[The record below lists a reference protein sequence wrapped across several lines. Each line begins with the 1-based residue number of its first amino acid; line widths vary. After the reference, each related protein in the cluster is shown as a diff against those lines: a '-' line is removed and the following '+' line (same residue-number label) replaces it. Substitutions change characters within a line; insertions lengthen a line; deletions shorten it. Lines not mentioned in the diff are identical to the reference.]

1 MPLPIDDHQASLAL
15 TQFLP
20 MSGIYPSPDVDSGG
34 IPLGSIRTFAGNFA
48 FGGSFTAEGQ
58 VLSISQNTAVFS
70 LLYTTYGGNGTTTFA
85 LPDLDGRTMIGVGQG
100 PGLDPVQL
108 GVPVGSSQL
117 TLATAQLPN
126 NVGGSNQSFNNYQD
140 SLPIHYL
147 IRTVGVFPSESG
159 GTGGNDFMGEIVPY
173 AGTLVPGGFMEA
185 AGQILQIADNENLF
199 QLIGT
204 IYGGDGMTTFQLPD
218 LRGRTIV
225 GTSFQSPLGATEGQ
239 AFSFVSNANLPV
251 SAGGGGQPIDNH
263 EPSLALNY
271 LISIAGIFP
280 SSSGGGVDP
289 TQQYLGEVVAFA
301 GTFAPRGWA
310 PAQGQLLS
318 IAQNQA
324 LFSLLGTQYGG
335 DGHTT
340 FALPDLRDR
349 TAIGTGDTGTV
360 GALLGNNSLT
370 LTSANIPDMHVTG
383 TADANI
389 LRGADGNDVLD
400 GAGGADTMIGGLGN
414 DTYFVDNIGDVV
426 TENPNAGT
434 DTVLTNLASFTLPA
448 NVENLVGTSATGQAL
463 TGNDLDNVITGGA
476 GADTM
481 TGGLGNDTYV
491 VDNAGDAVIELPG
504 QGIDTVQ
511 VSFNYRLG
519 TNLENLTLTGAA
531 DLQGYGNDLVN
542 TLTGNSGNNLL
553 DGGVGADLM
562 IGGAGNDTYFVD
574 NTGDGVLESPGAGT
588 DTVFASVNFGLPAN
602 TEILVLQG
610 NADLQGYGNDL
621 ANTLFGNTGNNLLD
635 GGPGADR
642 MVGGGGNDTYFVDDP
657 GDVVVENAGQG
668 TDTVFASISRVMGAN
683 LEILVLQGGA
693 DLQGYGN
700 GLANTIFGNTGNN
713 LLDGGAGADKMVG
726 GAGDDTYFVDNPGDT
741 VIENAG
747 QGNDSVFAST
757 HFTLSANVENLILQG
772 SADLQGYGNGLVNTI
787 YGNSG
792 NNLLDG
798 GGAADIL
805 VGGVGNDVYFVDNSA
820 DAVVE
825 NPGEGSDA
833 VFSTANYSLSANV
846 EALVLQGGA
855 DLQGYGNSLANTIY
869 GNAGNDL
876 LDGGADGDVMI
887 GGVGNDTY
895 FVDNTADSVGEN
907 AGEGN
912 DAVFAS
918 VSASLAANVETLV
931 LQGGTDLQGYGNA
944 GANTLFGN
952 SGNNLIDG
960 GAGGDMMQGGAGND
974 TYFIDNAADM
984 VLENLG
990 EGSDA
995 IFSTVSYALSANVET
1010 LVLQGAGNLDG
1021 TGNALA
1027 NSIFGNSG
1035 DNVLDGAGDADVLT
1049 GGAGNDS
1056 FVFNVGQADGD
1067 AVVDFAGNGAAA
1079 GDSLRFVGY
1088 GVGATFTNI
1097 DAAHWQVNYNNGA
1110 SHEVITFMNGA
1121 SVDASDVVFV

>member
-1 MPLPIDDHQASLAL
+1 MPLPINNDQYSLAL
-15 TQFLP
+15 TQFFP

-58 VLSISQNTAVFS
+58 VLAINQNTAVFS
-70 LLYTTYGGNGTTTFA
+70 LLGTTYGGNGTTNYA

-100 PGLDPVQL
+100 PGLGAVQL
-108 GVPVGSSQL
+108 GVPVGSSQV
-117 TLATAQLPN
+117 TLATEQLPF
-126 NVGGSNQSFNNYQD
+126 NVGGSSQPFDNYQD

-147 IRTVGVFPSESG
+147 IRTEGVFPSEGG
-159 GTGGNDFMGEIVPY
+159 GTGGNDFMGEIVPF
-173 AGTLVPGGFMEA
+173 AGTFVPGGFMEA
-185 AGQILQIADNENLF
+185 AGQTLQIADYETLF

-204 IYGGDGMTTFQLPD
+204 TYGGDGDTTFQLPD

-225 GTSFQSPLGATEGQ
+225 GASSQSQLGAMEGQ
-239 AFSFVSNANLPV
+239 ALSFVSNANLPV

-263 EPSLALNY
+263 EPSLALTY
-271 LISIAGIFP
+271 LISLTGIFP
-280 SSSGGGVDP
+280 SNSGGGVDP

-301 GTFAPRGWA
+301 GGFAPKGWA
-310 PAQGQLLS
+310 LAQGQLLS
-318 IAQNQA
+318 ISQNQA
-324 LFSLLGTQYGG
+324 LFALLGTQYGG
-335 DGHTT
+335 DGRTT
-340 FALPDLRDR
+340 FALPDLRDH
-349 TAIGTGDTGTV
+349 TAIGTGDAATV

-383 TADANI
+383 TVDANI

-400 GAGGADTMIGGLGN
+400 GAAGADTMIGGLGN

-426 TENPNAGT
+426 TENPGEGT
-434 DTVLTNLASFTLPA
+434 DTVLTNLASYTVPA

-463 TGNDLDNVITGGA
+463 TGNALDNVITGGA

-504 QGIDTVQ
+504 QGTDTVQ

-519 TNLENLTLTGAA
+519 TNLENLTLTGTA

-562 IGGAGNDTYFVD
+562 IGGGGNDTYFVD

-588 DTVFASVNFGLPAN
+588 DTVFASVNFGLAAN
-602 TEILVLQG
+602 AEILVLQG
-610 NADLQGYGNDL
+610 GADLQGYGNDL

-635 GGPGADR
+635 GGAGADK

-683 LEILVLQGGA
+683 LETLVLQGGA

-713 LLDGGAGADKMVG
+713 LLDGGAGADRMAG
-726 GAGDDTYFVDNPGDT
+726 GAGDDTYFVDNPSDT
-741 VIENAG
+741 VVENAG
-747 QGNDSVFAST
+747 QGNESVFAST
-757 HFTLSANVENLILQG
+757 HFRLSANVENLILQG

-805 VGGVGNDVYFVDNSA
+805 VGGLGNDVYFVDNSA

-833 VFSTANYSLSANV
+833 VFSTANFSLSANLEV
-846 EALVLQGGA
+846 LVLQGSA
-855 DLQGYGNSLANTIY
+855 DLQGYGNGLANTIY
-869 GNAGNDL
+869 GNA
-876 LDGGADGDVMI
+876 
-887 GGVGNDTY
+887 
-895 FVDNTADSVGEN
+895 
-907 AGEGN
+907 
-912 DAVFAS
+912 
-918 VSASLAANVETLV
+918 
-931 LQGGTDLQGYGNA
+931 
-944 GANTLFGN
+944 
-952 SGNNLIDG
+952 GNNLIDG
-960 GAGGDMMQGGAGND
+960 GAGGDVMIGGAGND
-974 TYFIDNAADM
+974 TYFVDNSADM
-984 VLENLG
+984 VLENPG

-1021 TGNALA
+1021 TGNALD

-1035 DNVLDGAGDADVLT
+1035 DNVLDGGFGVDVLT
-1049 GGAGNDS
+1049 GGTGNDT
-1056 FVFNVGQADGD
+1056 FVLQRQQASGD
-1067 AVVDFAGNGAAA
+1067 TVVDFAGNGLAV

-1088 GVGATFTNI
+1088 GADATFTNI
-1097 DAAHWQVNYNNGA
+1097 DATHWQVNFAGGNL
-1110 SHEVITFMNGA
+1110 HEVITFLNGA
-1121 SVDASDVVFV
+1121 TIDPTDVAFM